1 MLRPLSLTSRLI
13 VFFTVAAALVV
24 AGLAAWV
31 MVATERHFIE
41 LDRVSLQD
49 KQRLISDILADAES
63 AEEGRRR
70 LHEALSHHHGLF
82 TAISDADGAVF
93 FQSPGF
99 RPPHQASTS
108 LSAFLDTDPARSL
121 RHWRDGEQSF
131 RGLGFQATPAF
142 DAASRLDVL
151 IAMDIVHHTQFM
163 RDLGR
168 SLLRYAATA
177 IALCGL
183 LSWLAAHRALAPLR
197 TMRSRA
203 AIVTSQQL
211 DERMPVASVPAEM
224 ADLAMALNGMLDR
237 LQDAFTRLSEFSSDL
252 AHELRTPLS
261 NLMMQTQVA
270 LSARRGADDYR
281 DILASNA
288 EELQRL
294 ARMVSDMLFLAKT
307 ERALDLPHRERF
319 SAAAEVRALIEFYEV
334 LADEKHIALKPIGEG
349 EIFGDR
355 LMFRRAV
362 SNLLTNALE
371 HTGEHGEITIAIERS
386 AQTTRVVVENTGE
399 NIDPHILPRL
409 FDRFYR
415 ADPSRAHPGS
425 DGAGLGLGL
434 AIARAIVQ
442 AHGGTIEAESGGG
455 RTRFGLSFP
464 AVPQIPPGERQPA
477 RP

>member
-1 MLRPLSLTSRLI
+1 MRRPLSLTSRLTL
-13 VFFTVAAALVV
+13 FFTVAAALVV

-31 MVATERHFIE
+31 MMATERHFLE

-63 AEEGRRR
+63 AEDGRRR

-82 TAISDADGAVF
+82 IAIGDAHGAVL

-99 RPPHQASTS
+99 RPPHRASAS
-108 LSAFLDTDPARSL
+108 PSASPDTDPMHSL
-121 RHWRDGEQSF
+121 RHWRDGDQAF
-131 RGLGFQATPAF
+131 RGLSFQATPAF
-142 DAASRLDVL
+142 AAASRFDVL
-151 IAMDIVHHTQFM
+151 IAMDIAHHTQFM

-168 SLLRYAATA
+168 SLLLYAATA
-177 IALCGL
+177 VALCGL
-183 LSWLAAHRALAPLR
+183 LGWLAAHRALAPLR
-197 TMRSRA
+197 TMRYRA

-211 DERMPVASVPAEM
+211 DERMPVAAVPAEM
-224 ADLAMALNGMLDR
+224 ADLAVALNGMLDR
-237 LQDAFTRLSEFSSDL
+237 LQDAFRRLSEFSSDL

-319 SAAAEVRALIEFYEV
+319 SAATEVRALIEFYEV
-334 LADEKHIALKPIGEG
+334 LAEEKHIALNHVGEG
-349 EIFGDR
+349 EVFGDR

-362 SNLLTNALE
+362 SNLLSNALA
-371 HTGEHGEITIAIERS
+371 HTGEHGEITITIDRC

-399 NIDPHILPRL
+399 DIDPHILPRL

-425 DGAGLGLGL
+425 DGAGLGL
-434 AIARAIVQ
+434 AIVRAIVE
-442 AHGGTIEAESGGG
+442 AHGGTIETESGGG
-455 RTRFGLSFP
+455 RTRFGLCFP
-464 AVPQIPPGERQPA
+464 AVPQISPGQRQPA